1 MHYYKHSI
9 ADFNNATRHLTR
21 LERSIY
27 RDLID
32 MYYDTE
38 KPLDADFDK
47 LARRV
52 LVVSDEEKTALKNVL
67 DDFFVLESD
76 GWHQHRC
83 DEELESY
90 ISDGE
95 ENKLR
100 EDNEKERQRRHRDE
114 RKRLFAELRE
124 KDIVPKW
131 DTPMEQLRELH
142 KQTCNAPATEQKR
155 TCNAPATAITINQE
169 PLTNNHKPR
178 TKNQSHTGSHEILD
192 AEPEDEKSMRDEP
205 AEILNAESKAVGYPT
220 LAGAICVALRAN
232 GAAANE
238 VNPANPTLL
247 KLISDGATI
256 DHFVASFSKAKDAG
270 AARPFLYMLT
280 VVASE
285 LQAAAKIG
293 NARASPSGLQ
303 QNKQEQLEKA
313 NALRAQS
320 FIEKMEQQ
328 QRGTS

>member
-1 MHYYKHSI
+1 MHYYQKNI
-9 ADFNNATRHLTR
+9 GDYRAATAHLSL
-21 LERSIY
+21 LEHGVY
-27 RDLID
+27 NWLLDT
-32 MYYDTE
+32 YYSNE
-38 KPLDADFDK
+38 QPLPLDERVLFRLT
-47 LARRV
+47 LAR
-52 LVVSDEEKTALKNVL
+52 SEDEKQAVRDVL
-67 DDFFVLESD
+67 DEFFTKTD
-76 GWHQHRC
+76 TGWIQTRC
-83 DEELESY
+83 DEE
-90 ISDGE
+90 ISKYHSKGDANRINGKKGGRPPKTEPTNNPTETQE
-95 ENKLR
+95 EPTNNL
-100 EDNEKERQRRHRDE
+100 
-114 RKRLFAELRE
+114 
-124 KDIVPKW
+124 
-131 DTPMEQLRELH
+131 
-142 KQTCNAPATEQKR
+142 
-155 TCNAPATAITINQE
+155 NQE
-169 PLTNNHKPR
+169 PITNNHKPR

-192 AEPEDEKSMRDEP
+192 AE
-205 AEILNAESKAVGYPT
+205 SKAVGSPT

-270 AARPFLYMLT
+270 AAKPFLYMLT

>member
-1 MHYYKHSI
+1 MHSYQHNIKT
-9 ADFNNATRHLTR
+9 FNNATRFLTR
-21 LERSIY
+21 VERSLY
-27 RDLID
+27 RDLIEL
-32 MYYDTE
+32 YYDTE
-38 KPLDADFDK
+38 QPLQSVDFGR
-47 LARRV
+47 LCRQVMAH
-52 LVVSDEEKTALKNVL
+52 SDEEKEALKYVL
-67 DDFFVLESD
+67 SEFFALTGDVYT
-76 GWHQHRC
+76 HNYC
-83 DEELESY
+83 DEQIEKFRTG
-90 ISDGE
+90 ISAKAKAGVASAE
-95 ENKLR
+95 AKKQKAAQRINERVNKK
-100 EDNEKERQRRHRDE
+100 EQANNE
-114 RKRLFAELRE
+114 
-124 KDIVPKW
+124 P
-131 DTPMEQLRELH
+131 T
-142 KQTCNAPATEQKR
+142 TEVNTR
-155 TCNAPATAITINQE
+155 STAVTNQE
-169 PLTNNHKPR
+169 PITNNHKPR
-178 TKNQSHTGSHEILD
+178 TKNQSHTGSH
-192 AEPEDEKSMRDEP
+192 EKSMRDEP
-205 AEILNAESKAVGYPT
+205 AEILNAESKAVGSPT

-270 AARPFLYMLT
+270 AAKPFLYMLT

-328 QRGTS
+328 QRCTS

>member
-1 MHYYKHSI
+1 MHYYQKNI
-9 ADFNNATRHLTR
+9 GDYRAATAHLSL
-21 LERSIY
+21 LEHGVY
-27 RDLID
+27 NWLLDT
-32 MYYDTE
+32 YYSNE
-38 KPLDADFDK
+38 QPLPLDERVLFRLT
-47 LARRV
+47 LAR
-52 LVVSDEEKTALKNVL
+52 SEDEKQAVRDVL
-67 DDFFVLESD
+67 DEFFTKTD
-76 GWHQHRC
+76 TGWIQTRC
-83 DEELESY
+83 DEE
-90 ISDGE
+90 ISKYHSKGDANRINGKKGGRPPKKEPTNNPTETQE
-95 ENKLR
+95 EPTNNL
-100 EDNEKERQRRHRDE
+100 
-114 RKRLFAELRE
+114 
-124 KDIVPKW
+124 
-131 DTPMEQLRELH
+131 
-142 KQTCNAPATEQKR
+142 
-155 TCNAPATAITINQE
+155 NQE
-169 PLTNNHKPR
+169 PITNNHKPR

-205 AEILNAESKAVGYPT
+205 AEILNAESKAVGSPT

>member
-1 MHYYKHSI
+1 MHSYQHNIKT
-9 ADFNNATRHLTR
+9 FNSATRHLTR
-21 LERSIY
+21 VERSLY
-27 RDLID
+27 RDLIEL
-32 MYYDTE
+32 YYDME
-38 KPLDADFDK
+38 QPLQSTDFSRLCRQV
-47 LARRV
+47 LAH
-52 LVVSDEEKTALKNVL
+52 SDEEKEALKYVLGEFFTLTGDVYTHNYCDEQIEKYKTGISAKAKAGVASAEAKKQKAAQRIDERTNKKEHMNNVL
-67 DDFFVLESD
+67 ST
-76 GWHQHRC
+76 
-83 DEELESY
+83 
-90 ISDGE
+90 
-95 ENKLR
+95 
-100 EDNEKERQRRHRDE
+100 ERN
-114 RKRLFAELRE
+114 
-124 KDIVPKW
+124 
-131 DTPMEQLRELH
+131 
-142 KQTCNAPATEQKR
+142 TCSTVV
-155 TCNAPATAITINQE
+155 TNQE
-169 PLTNNHKPR
+169 PITNNHKPR

-205 AEILNAESKAVGYPT
+205 AEILNAESKAVGSPT

-270 AARPFLYMLT
+270 AAKPFLYMLT

>member
-1 MHYYKHSI
+1 MHYYQKNI
-9 ADFNNATRHLTR
+9 GDYRAATAHLSL
-21 LERSIY
+21 LEHGVY
-27 RDLID
+27 NWLLDT
-32 MYYDTE
+32 YYSNE
-38 KPLDADFDK
+38 QPLPLDERVLFRLT
-47 LARRV
+47 LAR
-52 LVVSDEEKTALKNVL
+52 SEDEKQAVRDVL
-67 DDFFVLESD
+67 DEFFTKTD
-76 GWHQHRC
+76 TGWIQTRC
-83 DEELESY
+83 DEE
-90 ISDGE
+90 ISKYHSKGDANRINGKKGGRPPKKEPTNNPTETQE
-95 ENKLR
+95 EPTNNL
-100 EDNEKERQRRHRDE
+100 
-114 RKRLFAELRE
+114 
-124 KDIVPKW
+124 
-131 DTPMEQLRELH
+131 
-142 KQTCNAPATEQKR
+142 
-155 TCNAPATAITINQE
+155 NQE
-169 PLTNNHKPR
+169 PITNNHKPR

-192 AEPEDEKSMRDEP
+192 AE
-205 AEILNAESKAVGYPT
+205 SKAVGSPT

-328 QRGTS
+328 QRCTS

>member
-1 MHYYKHSI
+1 MHYYQKNI
-9 ADFNNATRHLTR
+9 GDYRAATAHLSL
-21 LERSIY
+21 LEHGVY
-27 RDLID
+27 NWLLDT
-32 MYYDTE
+32 YYSNE
-38 KPLDADFDK
+38 QPLPLDERVLFRLT
-47 LARRV
+47 LAR
-52 LVVSDEEKTALKNVL
+52 SEDEKQAVRDVL
-67 DDFFVLESD
+67 DEFFTKTD
-76 GWHQHRC
+76 TGWIQTRC
-83 DEELESY
+83 DEE
-90 ISDGE
+90 ISKYHSKGDANRINGKKGGRPPKKEPTNNPTETQE
-95 ENKLR
+95 EPTNNL
-100 EDNEKERQRRHRDE
+100 
-114 RKRLFAELRE
+114 
-124 KDIVPKW
+124 
-131 DTPMEQLRELH
+131 
-142 KQTCNAPATEQKR
+142 
-155 TCNAPATAITINQE
+155 NQE
-169 PLTNNHKPR
+169 PITNNHKPR

-192 AEPEDEKSMRDEP
+192 AE
-205 AEILNAESKAVGYPT
+205 SKAVGSPT

-256 DHFVASFSKAKDAG
+256 DHFVASFSKAKAAG
-270 AARPFLYMLT
+270 AAKPFLYMLT

-328 QRGTS
+328 QRCTS